1 MINFALRI
9 ILTLN
14 STSWIIVVF
23 GINEKWQLWGFS
35 TLVSAL
41 GLLLIP
47 VILSLLSI
55 RCFSW
60 FGSDSLGNCKDCILA
75 DNEFLPVYLGYF
87 FVSLGL
93 DDIQTLFFVY
103 ALVFVF
109 TLLSQ
114 TQYFNPLFIL
124 LGFHFY
130 HVTTVHGTQIFLIA
144 KGKPIRNI
152 NDVHF
157 GDLRRI
163 NDTTYISREGRS

>member
-1 MINFALRI
+1 MINFVLRI

-23 GINEKWQLWGFS
+23 GINEKWKLLGFS

-41 GLLLIP
+41 VLLLIP

-60 FGSDSLGNCKDCILA
+60 FGSDSLDTCTECILA
-75 DNEFLPVYLGYF
+75 DNE
-87 FVSLGL
+87 
-93 DDIQTLFFVY
+93 
-103 ALVFVF
+103 
-109 TLLSQ
+109 
-114 TQYFNPLFIL
+114 YFNPLFIL

-130 HVTTVHGTQIFLIA
+130 HVTTVCGTQIFLIA
-144 KGKPIRNI
+144 KGKPIRNK